1 MNNNRYSERGNNMY
15 SEQYNHLR
23 RKQLDWQTEEEVR
36 LGWITELQNTLGIT
50 FHAERGRSDAD
61 YNQIIIEFKNVGLF
75 HSSVTSAKFAEAMEE
90 LSRYIPAK
98 AHAEGIEIQNYMGI
112 AIDGKSIAFAYI
124 HSEGASIVHGPI
136 MPLSLSSVQMVFEA
150 CRQSSRR
157 ALTATNL
164 IEDFGHGSV
173 AGGQLMQALSDSL
186 MPYLDDTENNKVKML
201 YEEWKALY
209 GQVADLSAFQVDTIM
224 RTIGFTYRNNVADRL
239 SRILFVI
246 HTFDSILIKLL
257 AAEIVSHRTDLTAYS
272 DFAHNAIS
280 VSDNNLITLLDDDIE
295 HAQLYARANIRG
307 FVEEPLF
314 SWYIDVCRT
323 STNLDIANRIINSL
337 RDVLVKLSFYQMED
351 LSHAQTNDVL
361 KRFYQNIVPQVLR
374 KSLGEFYTPDWLV
387 EVSLDKVAG
396 QFDTLKFLDPTC
408 GSASFLLAIIKRIR
422 ETSALSSVELLQ
434 RITQNVW
441 GFDLNPL
448 AVQTARVNYLIAI
461 SDLITDTPGIDI
473 EIPVLLADA
482 IYAPSPDEA
491 GDSSIVNYV
500 IGSSVA
506 NLTISL
512 PTELAQNRDRLD
524 TVFSV
529 MGDCVEDNM
538 EAPQMLER
546 LLSRRA
552 ITVEEQNRWD
562 IILSTTY
569 RRVLDLH
576 RRNWNGIWFRIV
588 RNYFW
593 SATAGEFDVIVG
605 NPPWVRW
612 SKLPELYRNRVMPT
626 CRRYDIF
633 SHTPFYGGN
642 ELDISGLITYTVSD
656 KWLRNGGQLIFLLT
670 QTHFQSASSEG
681 FRRFCIDGHN
691 YLSPTIVEDLKL
703 LKPFPDAANKTA
715 IFVARKGEDQPSF
728 PVDYVIWD
736 SVPGNSRTIPEHSTK
751 LEVLAQTTRNTN
763 EANPVHGNASPWAIL
778 PSGEFDTC
786 RKLVG
791 KCTWAEGRKGITC
804 DLNGVYFVNI
814 VNVSHDASR
823 VQIETRPE
831 AGRTSIG
838 PKQRFWVEPN
848 LLYPV
853 IKGASDLKACSFN
866 PQHELYAIVPNRG
879 ISAASLSDAETE
891 MEDNNP
897 QLHTYFRAFEQQLSR
912 RSTYRTRMPS
922 APFYAVYNVGEYT
935 FAPWKVVWPEQPGN
949 NGLPVAVVN
958 TRTLRGIGD
967 KVVIPDHKI
976 YFAEFDDPTKA
987 YYLCG
992 LLTGSHVQRYIS
1004 SFHIMLQVG
1013 DIFKHMR
1020 LPEFAATNNQ
1030 HVLLAQL
1037 TQAAH
1042 DEEDPDKKGILLTQI
1057 SEIAN
1062 HIIEHWVPQN

>member
-1 MNNNRYSERGNNMY
+1 MY
-15 SEQYNHLR
+15 TEQYNRLSR
-23 RKQLDWQTEEEVR
+23 RRLDWQTEEEVR
-36 LGWITELQNTLGIT
+36 LGWITELQNTLEIT

-61 YNQIIIEFKNVGLF
+61 YNQVIIEFKNVGLF
-75 HSSVTSAKFAEAMEE
+75 HCSTTSAKFVEAMDE

-98 AHAEGIEIQNYMGI
+98 ADEDGINIQNYMGI
-112 AIDGKSIAFAYI
+112 AIDGESIAFAYI
-124 HSEGASIVHGPI
+124 HSEGAPIVHGPI
-136 MPLSLSSVQMVFEA
+136 MPLSPSSVKLVFEA
-150 CRQSSRR
+150 CKQSSRR
-157 ALTATNL
+157 AVTAANL

-173 AGGQLMQALSDSL
+173 AGGRLMQALSNSL
-186 MPYLDDTENNKVKML
+186 MPYLDDPENSKVKML

-209 GQVADLSAFQVDTIM
+209 GQVADLSHFQVDAIM
-224 RTIGFTYRNNVADRL
+224 RTIGFTYPNAAPDRL

-257 AAEIVSHRTDLTAYS
+257 AAEIVSHRTELTAYS

-280 VSDNNLITLLDDDIE
+280 ADNNDLITLLDCDIE
-295 HAQLYARANIRG
+295 HSQLYARANIHG

-323 STNLDIANRIINSL
+323 NTPIVTEIIDSL
-337 RDVLVKLSFYQMED
+337 RDIFIRISFYQMED

-387 EVSLDKVAG
+387 DVALDKVEG
-396 QFDTLKFLDPTC
+396 QFDSLKFLDPTC
-408 GSASFLLAIIKRIR
+408 GSASFLLAIIRRIR
-422 ETSALSSVELLQ
+422 ETSALSSAELLQ

-461 SDLITDTPGIDI
+461 SDLIADTPGVDI

-482 IYAPSPDEA
+482 IYAPAPDET
-491 GDSSIVNYV
+491 GDNSTVSYV

-506 NLTISL
+506 DLTISL
-512 PTELAQNRDRLD
+512 PTQLAQSRERLD
-524 TVFSV
+524 DVFSV
-529 MGDCVEDNM
+529 MENCVDSNM
-538 EAPQMLER
+538 EAPEMLER
-546 LLSRRA
+546 LISCRA
-552 ITVEEQNRWD
+552 ITLEERNSWD
-562 IILSTTY
+562 DVLSTTY
-569 RRVLDLH
+569 QRVLDLH

-593 SATAGEFDVIVG
+593 SATAGEFDVVVG

-626 CRRYDIF
+626 CHRYDIF

-642 ELDISGLITYTVSD
+642 ELDISGLITYTVAD
-656 KWLRNGGQLIFLLT
+656 KWLRNQGQLIFLLT

-681 FRRFCIDGHN
+681 FRRFCIDGTN
-691 YLSPTIVEDLKL
+691 YLSPIIVEDLKS
-703 LKPFPDAANKTA
+703 LKPFPDAANKTVV
-715 IFVARKGEDQPSF
+715 FVAKKSEDQPSF
-728 PVDYVIWD
+728 PVHYVIWD
-736 SVPGNSRTIPEHSTK
+736 CVPGHSRSIPERSTK
-751 LEVLAQTTRNTN
+751 QEVLARTTRNAY
-763 EANPVHGNASPWAIL
+763 EANPVQGTASPWAIL
-778 PSGEFDTC
+778 PPGEFETC
-786 RKLVG
+786 RKLIG
-791 KCTWAEGRKGITC
+791 TCTWTEGRKGITC
-804 DLNGVYFVNI
+804 DLNGVYLVNV
-814 VNVSHDASR
+814 VNVSHDGTR

-831 AGRTSIG
+831 AGRTNIG
-838 PKQRFWVEPN
+838 PRQRFWVEPH

-853 IKGASDLKACSFN
+853 IKGAADLDACSFN

-879 ISAASLSDAETE
+879 ISSTLLENAENNIE
-891 MEDNNP
+891 ENNP
-897 QLHTYFRAFEQQLSR
+897 HLHTYFRVFEQQLR
-912 RSTYRTRMPS
+912 HRSTYRTRMPH
-922 APFYAVYNVGEYT
+922 APYYAVYNVGEYT

-949 NGLPVAVVN
+949 SALPVAVVN
-958 TRTLRGIGD
+958 TRTLRGVGD
-967 KVVIPDHKI
+967 KVVVPDHKI
-976 YFAEFDDPTKA
+976 YFAEFDEPTKA

-992 LLTGSHVQRYIS
+992 MLSGSLVQRFIA

-1020 LPEFAATNNQ
+1020 LPEFNTTNED
-1030 HVLLAQL
+1030 HMRLVEL

-1042 DEEDPDKKGILLTQI
+1042 GEEDPERKGRLLTQI
-1057 SEIAN
+1057 SETAN
-1062 HIIEHWVPQN
+1062 HIIECWVP

>member
-1 MNNNRYSERGNNMY
+1 MY
-15 SEQYNHLR
+15 IEQYNQLN
-23 RKQLDWQTEEEVR
+23 RKRLDWQTEEEVR

-61 YNQIIIEFKNVGLF
+61 YNQVIIEFKNVGLF
-75 HSSVTSAKFAEAMEE
+75 HSTNTSPKFREAMEE

-98 AHAEGIEIQNYMGI
+98 AQSEGIGVQNYQGI
-112 AIDGKSIAFAYI
+112 AIDGESIAFAYI
-124 HSEGASIVHGPI
+124 PGEGENIVLGPV
-136 MPLSLSSVQMVFEA
+136 MPLSPDSVQMVFEA

-173 AGGQLMQALSDSL
+173 TGRNLMQALSDAL
-186 MPYLDDTENNKVKML
+186 MPYLDEADNNKVKML
-201 YEEWKALY
+201 YQEWKALY
-209 GQVADLSAFQVDTIM
+209 GQVADLSSYQVEAIM
-224 RTIGFTYRNNVADRL
+224 RTIGFACNCTAPDKL

-246 HTFDSILIKLL
+246 HTFDSIIIKLL
-257 AAEIVSHRTDLTAYS
+257 AAEIVAHATELTAYT
-272 DFAHNAIS
+272 DFAQNTIS
-280 VSDNNLITLLDDDIE
+280 ADSERLVAVLDEDIE
-295 HAQLYARANIRG
+295 HSQLYARANIHG

-314 SWYIDVCRT
+314 SWYIDVCK
-323 STNLDIANRIINSL
+323 TNPQQDVANRIIRSL
-337 RDVLVKLSFYQMED
+337 RDVLIRLSFYQMED

-387 EVSLDKVAG
+387 EVSLDKVEG
-396 QFDTLKFLDPTC
+396 QFDELKFLDPTC

-422 ETSALSSVELLQ
+422 EESTLNEAELLR

-461 SDLITDTPGIDI
+461 SDLIAAVPGMDI
-473 EIPVLLADA
+473 EIPILLADA
-482 IYAPSPDEA
+482 IYSPAPDPE
-491 GDSSIVNYV
+491 GDISVVNYV

-506 NLTISL
+506 DLTISL
-512 PTELAQNRDRLD
+512 PAELAQDRERLD
-524 TVFSV
+524 KVFTI
-529 MGDCVEDNM
+529 MGDCVEQNM
-538 EAPQMLER
+538 EAASMLRR
-546 LLSRRA
+546 LTERRA
-552 ITVEEQNRWD
+552 ISDVEQSAWKT
-562 IILSTTY
+562 ILSTTY
-569 RRVLDLH
+569 ERVLDLH

-633 SHTPFYGGN
+633 SNTPFYGGN

-656 KWLRNGGQLIFLLT
+656 KWLKNGGQLIFLLT

-681 FRRFCIDGHN
+681 FRRFSIDGN
-691 YLSPTIVEDLKL
+691 SYLSPIAVDDLKS
-703 LKPFPDAANKTA
+703 LKPFPDAANKTV
-715 IFVARKGEDQPSF
+715 IFVARKGEEQPTY
-728 PVDYVIWD
+728 PVDYFVWNCA
-736 SVPGNSRTIPEHSTK
+736 PGRARTIPEYSTK
-751 LEVLAQTTRNTN
+751 QEVLDRTTREQN
-763 EANPVHGNASPWAIL
+763 EANPVQGDSSPWAIL
-778 PSGEFDTC
+778 PPGEFDTC

-791 KCTWAEGRKGITC
+791 KCTWTEGRKGITC
-804 DLNGVYFVNI
+804 DLNGVFLVNV
-814 VNVSHDASR
+814 VNVSHDGSL

-831 AGRTSIG
+831 AGRTDIG
-838 PKQRFWVEPN
+838 PKSRFWIEPN

-853 IKGASDLKACSFN
+853 IKGASDLEACCFN
-866 PQHELYAIVPNRG
+866 PRHELYAIVPNRG
-879 ISAASLSDAETE
+879 ITTSSLSEAENE
-891 MEDNNP
+891 IANNNP
-897 QLHTYFRAFEQQLSR
+897 RLDAFFRAFESQLKH
-912 RSTYRTRMPS
+912 RSTYRTRMKA
-922 APFYAVYNVGEYT
+922 APYYAVYNVGEYT

-949 NGLPVAVVN
+949 GGLPVAVVN
-958 TRTLRGIGD
+958 TRTLQGVGE

-976 YFAEFDDPTKA
+976 YFAEFDDSTKA

-992 LLTGSHVQRYIS
+992 LLSCSLVQKYIT

-1020 LPEFAATNNQ
+1020 LPEFDTADERHNHLVELVQSAHSVQDAGARNN
-1030 HVLLAQL
+1030 LL
-1037 TQAAH
+1037 
-1042 DEEDPDKKGILLTQI
+1042 EQI
-1057 SEIAN
+1057 SEIGN
-1062 HIIEHWVPQN
+1062 TIIENWNPVE

>member
-1 MNNNRYSERGNNMY
+1 MY
-15 SEQYNHLR
+15 SEQYNVLR
-23 RKQLDWQTEEEVR
+23 RRRMDWQTEEEVR

-75 HSSVTSAKFAEAMEE
+75 HGSETSAKFIEAMGE

-98 AHAEGIEIQNYMGI
+98 AHAEGIAIQNYMGI
-112 AIDGKSIAFAYI
+112 AIDGESIAFAYI
-124 HSEGASIVHGPI
+124 HGEGAPIVHGPI
-136 MPLSLSSVQMVFEA
+136 MPLSRASVQMVFEA
-150 CRQSSRR
+150 CRHSSRR
-157 ALTATNL
+157 ALTAAYL

-173 AGGQLMQALSDSL
+173 TGGRLMQALSNSL
-186 MPYLDDTENNKVKML
+186 MPYLDDAENNKVKML

-209 GQVADLSAFQVDTIM
+209 GQVADLSDFQVDTIM
-224 RTIGFTYRNNVADRL
+224 RTIGFTCTSTAEDKL

-257 AAEIVSHRTDLTAYS
+257 AAEIVSHRTELTAYS

-280 VSDNNLITLLDDDIE
+280 ANDNALVSLLDRDIE
-295 HAQLYARANIRG
+295 HSQLYARANIHG

-314 SWYIDVCRT
+314 SWYIDVCK
-323 STNLDIANRIINSL
+323 TNANQDIVNEIVNSL
-337 RDVLVKLSFYQMED
+337 RDVLVRLSFYQMDD

-387 EVSLDKVAG
+387 EISLDRVEG
-396 QFDTLKFLDPTC
+396 QFDSLKFLDPTC

-422 ETSALSSVELLQ
+422 ETSTLPSRELLQ

-461 SDLITDTPGIDI
+461 SDLIANTPGIDI

-482 IYAPSPDEA
+482 IYAPSPDET
-491 GDSSIVNYV
+491 GDSSVVNYA

-506 NLTISL
+506 DLTITL
-512 PTELAQNRDRLD
+512 PTVLAQNRDRLD
-524 TVFSV
+524 AVFSV
-529 MGDCVEDNM
+529 MGECVENNM
-538 EAPQMLER
+538 EPPQMLSR
-546 LLSRRA
+546 LISRRA
-552 ITVEEQNRWD
+552 ITAEEQDQWAD
-562 IILSTTY
+562 ILSTTY
-569 RRVLDLH
+569 CRVLNLH

-656 KWLRNGGQLIFLLT
+656 KWLRSGGQLIFLLT

-681 FRRFCIDGHN
+681 FRRFCIDGNN
-691 YLSPTIVEDLKL
+691 YLSPTVVEDFKS

-715 IFVARKGEDQPSF
+715 IFVAKKGEEHPSF
-728 PVDYVIWD
+728 PVDYIIWET
-736 SVPGNSRTIPEHSTK
+736 VPGNSRTIPEHSTK
-751 LEVLAQTTRNTN
+751 QEVLRRTTRNTN
-763 EANPVHGNASPWAIL
+763 EANPVQGNASPWAIL
-778 PSGEFDTC
+778 PPGEFDTC

-791 KCTWAEGRKGITC
+791 TCTWVEGRKGITC
-804 DLNGVYFVNI
+804 DLNGVYFVNV
-814 VNVSHDASR
+814 VNISHDGNL

-831 AGRTSIG
+831 TGRTNIG
-838 PKQRFWVEPN
+838 PKQRFWVEPD

-853 IKGASDLKACSFN
+853 IKGAADLSACSFA
-866 PQHELYAIVPNRG
+866 PQHDLCAIVPNRG
-879 ISAASLSDAETE
+879 ITATPLTTAEADIE
-891 MEDNNP
+891 NNNP
-897 QLHTYFRAFEQQLSR
+897 QLYTYFRAFEQQLRR

-922 APFYAVYNVGEYT
+922 APYYSIYNVGEYT

-967 KVVIPDHKI
+967 KVVVPDHKI
-976 YFAEFDDPTKA
+976 YFAEFDEPTKA

-992 LLTGSHVQRYIS
+992 LLTGSYVQRYIS
-1004 SFHIMLQVG
+1004 SFHIMLQIG

-1020 LPEFAATNNQ
+1020 LPEFDSTNDE
-1030 HVLLAQL
+1030 HLHLAEL
-1037 TQAAH
+1037 AQAAH
-1042 DEEDPDKKGILLTQI
+1042 NEADPGRKSALLTQI
-1057 SEIAN
+1057 SEVAN
-1062 HIIEHWVPQN
+1062 HIIECWMPQN